1 VCPPAGTG
9 TLIFLNLGTL
19 HSYSHQIS
27 PVTDI
32 DLEAVI
38 PNLVSRLSLLSK
50 DTALSM
56 EEQDLT
62 SQEPA
67 VSSTMERP
75 KSPWTPSYSVT
86 THESVSLP
94 DATNITSL
102 EHPDDISVPLEIL
115 TSPQADSE
123 RPRSPWTPSYST
135 IMQGSGV
142 TSHIED
148 SESST
153 TVDVIQSP
161 GGAGLAGDRD
171 ISDTV
176 ATSNTHPDPLELQEL
191 AAVPSVLLHI
201 TDDPKIDDQ
210 PQVTPEIANTA
221 PSVDLASEVPM
232 ISEVSWNSL
241 VRNVPFLISH
251 AAAARRDCGSSP

>member
-1 VCPPAGTG
+1 M
-9 TLIFLNLGTL
+9 
-19 HSYSHQIS
+19 
-27 PVTDI
+27 TDI
-32 DLEAVI
+32 DLEAII

-56 EEQDLT
+56 EEQDL
-62 SQEPA
+62 SSPEPA
-67 VSSTMERP
+67 VSSSVERP

-86 THESVSLP
+86 THGSASLP
-94 DATNITSL
+94 DATDSTSL

-115 TSPQADSE
+115 TPPQADIE

-142 TSHIED
+142 TSHVED
-148 SESST
+148 SESSA
-153 TVDVIQSP
+153 TVDVMQSP
-161 GGAGLAGDRD
+161 RGAGLAGDRD

-201 TDDPKIDDQ
+201 TDDRKIVDQ

-221 PSVDLASEVPM
+221 PSVDLASEVPT
-232 ISEVSWNSL
+232 IAEVSWNSL
-241 VRNVPFLISH
+241 VRNVPFLIIH
-251 AAAARRDCGSSP
+251 AAVVRCDCGSSR